1 MPLDP
6 AVALPK
12 LIERGFTLRSF
23 PAYPRSLGAVRD
35 DFVALLEATAEGE
48 VKLLGASGLLM
59 GEKIGVL
66 VEREGG
72 KIFQAKSDEV
82 PATDAMLESYQKFQN
97 ELKEIL
103 SA

>member
-1 MPLDP
+1 MALDP
-6 AVALPK
+6 AIALPK
-12 LIERGFTLRSF
+12 LVERGFTLRSF

-35 DFVALLEATAEGE
+35 NFVALLEATAQGE
-48 VKLLGASGLLM
+48 VKLMGASGFLI

-72 KIFQAKSDEV
+72 KIFQVKSEEV
-82 PATDAMLESYQKFQN
+82 PATAVMLEAYQRFQN
-97 ELKEIL
+97 DLKEIL

>member
-1 MPLDP
+1 MALDP

-35 DFVALLEATAEGE
+35 NFVALLEATADGE
-48 VKLLGASGLLM
+48 VKLMGASGFLI

-72 KIFQAKSDEV
+72 KVFQAKSEEV
-82 PATDAMLESYQKFQN
+82 PATEELLDSYRRFQN
-97 ELKEIL
+97 DLKEVL

>member
-1 MPLDP
+1 MALDP

-12 LIERGFTLRSF
+12 LVERGFTLRSF

-35 DFVALLEATAEGE
+35 NFVSLLEATAQGE
-48 VKLLGASGLLM
+48 VKLMGASGLLI

-72 KIFQAKSDEV
+72 QVFQAKTGEV
-82 PATDAMLESYQKFQN
+82 PATPGMLESYRRFQDD
-97 ELKEIL
+97 LKEIL

>member
-1 MPLDP
+1 MALDP

-35 DFVALLEATAEGE
+35 NFVALLEATAQGE
-48 VKLLGASGLLM
+48 VMLMGASGFLI

-82 PATDAMLESYQKFQN
+82 PATADLLESYRRFQSD
-97 ELKEIL
+97 LKEIL

>member
-1 MPLDP
+1 MALDP

-12 LIERGFTLRSF
+12 LVELGFTLRSF

-35 DFVALLEATAEGE
+35 NFVALLEATAQGE
-48 VKLLGASGLLM
+48 VKLMGASGFLI

-72 KIFQAKSDEV
+72 KIFQAKNEEV
-82 PATDAMLESYQKFQN
+82 PVTAAMLESYQRFQSD
-97 ELKEIL
+97 LKEIL